1 MYVVHC
7 WEMVCSGLEKRL
19 TGLQAAEDLAERG
32 GEETRGA
39 GQVPAAVGHLSEE
52 TQEVVDGGEGPLERA
67 RLLCGRKEYKRALS
81 EVEKALKIDG
91 KNVKVRA
98 IKISMHV
105 WAVCRNTNWNFTA
118 SIQFLQK

>member
-7 WEMVCSGLEKRL
+7 WEMVYSGLEKRL
-19 TGLQAAEDLAERG
+19 TGLQAAEDLAGRG

-39 GQVPAAVGHLSEE
+39 GQVLAAVRHLSEE
-52 TQEVVDGGEGPLERA
+52 TQEGVDGGEGPLERA
-67 RLLCGRKEYKRALS
+67 RLLCGRKEYKQAMS

-91 KNVKVRA
+91 KSVKVRA
-98 IKISMHV
+98 IKISIHV
-105 WAVCRNTNWNFTA
+105 RAVCRNTNWNFTA